1 MLNTVNMIIQLE
13 NSYGFPT
20 VEKKRF
26 THLLTQELTRNGQCA
41 SMNLIHMFILPK
53 SNRFKIADVVRL
65 KG

>member
-20 VEKKRF
+20 VEKKI
-26 THLLTQELTRNGQCA
+26 THSLTQELTRNGQCA
-41 SMNLIHMFILPK
+41 SMNLIHMFILLK
-53 SNRFKIADVVRL
+53 SNKFKRADVVRL